1 MYKQFTRTPQHLRE
15 LATGKVLIH
24 QHAKDYHLLL
34 ARDVDGAVV
43 AILALLIGRMPPMV
57 QKSFLADL
65 MQDTPP

>member
-1 MYKQFTRTPQHLRE
+1 MWDSLEQCKDTSAPGRG
-15 LATGKVLIH
+15 GKVLIH

-65 MQDTPP
+65 MQDTTP